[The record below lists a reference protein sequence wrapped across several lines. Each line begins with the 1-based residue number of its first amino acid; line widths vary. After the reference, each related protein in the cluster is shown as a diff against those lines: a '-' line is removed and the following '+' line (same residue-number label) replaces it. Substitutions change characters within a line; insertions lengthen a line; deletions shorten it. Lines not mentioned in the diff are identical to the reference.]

1 MCLTLCSSPL
11 LNIVGT
17 RWSFLGVCLQH
28 AAVQITFA
36 HRLSQR
42 AWNPRPC
49 RPRAAPAPAPP
60 AACAEAP
67 APARLRAAPAALPSR
82 CAPAAAAALA
92 AVRRGACGAG
102 GPSAA
107 GPPPPAT
114 AAASWRW
121 KSSRQRAP
129 VRAPRATRP
138 SACASG
144 LPARAGTC
152 ADGCVRLCTVHDYAN
167 DDLVGT
173 AGSNTQRG
181 IAHTVKRAGDIRM
194 QTA

>member
-1 MCLTLCSSPL
+1 MHSHHVWNDPMCLTLCSSPL

-129 VRAPRATRP
+129 VRASARDASQCLRFRF
-138 SACASG
+138 ACAG
-144 LPARAGTC
+144 RHVCGWVCPALHRA
-152 ADGCVRLCTVHDYAN
+152 
-167 DDLVGT
+167 
-173 AGSNTQRG
+173 
-181 IAHTVKRAGDIRM
+181 
-194 QTA
+194 